1 MEDDRARKYFSCN
14 DRERAAFEAG
24 IKLGTIY
31 HQFVGAP
38 VSLRNVESLEK
49 AIEEGCRVQP
59 FVESCTVKIS
69 REKIREKRNEYNYTT
84 LSPSMLDVE
93 LIIRYREV
101 RLKARLKWV
110 EELRYPLMFIE
121 EVFEGTRRIDGD

>member
-1 MEDDRARKYFSCN
+1 MEDIAKEYFSCG

-31 HQFVGAP
+31 HQFIGAP
-38 VSLRNVESLEK
+38 ISLRNAASLEK

-59 FVESCTVKIS
+59 FVESCRVRID
-69 REKIREKRNEYNYTT
+69 REKIRAKRSEYKYTT

-93 LIIRYREV
+93 LTIRYRRV
-101 RLKARLKWV
+101 RLTARLKWID
-110 EELRYPLMFIE
+110 ELRYPLMFIE
-121 EVFEGTRRIDGD
+121 RIEEID